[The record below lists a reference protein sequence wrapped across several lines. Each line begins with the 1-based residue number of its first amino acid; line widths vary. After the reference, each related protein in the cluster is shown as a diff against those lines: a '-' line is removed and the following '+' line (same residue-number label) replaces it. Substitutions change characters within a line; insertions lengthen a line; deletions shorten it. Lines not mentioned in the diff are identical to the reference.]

1 MIQISQEVIVQNGE
15 KEFQTYIQNS
25 PKKKTN

>member
-25 PKKKTN
+25 SKKKTN